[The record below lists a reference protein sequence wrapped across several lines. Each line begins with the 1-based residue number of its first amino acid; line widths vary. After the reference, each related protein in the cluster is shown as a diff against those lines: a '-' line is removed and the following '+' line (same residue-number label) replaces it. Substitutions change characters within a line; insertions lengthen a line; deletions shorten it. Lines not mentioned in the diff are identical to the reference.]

1 MTLLIVIIA
10 LALIFDYINGF
21 HDAANSIA
29 TVVSTKVLTP
39 FQAVLWA
46 ALFNTVA
53 FWIFKDHAVANSIS
67 KTVYKEFITLPV
79 IFSGILAAIF
89 WNLLTWWYGIPSS
102 SSHTLIGGFAGA
114 AIAHALSV
122 KGIHFSWAKIV
133 DADTIIKT
141 ILFIFLAPLIGIVTS
156 MFITVVTIMRNIWFR
171 IGIIVVTT
179 LLTAFLF
186 DYFENSKMN
195 ENAEKFYGIDKYKKE
210 VAALKSELTNLNG
223 YGETDTI
230 LSKKLKLTQE
240 KLTKATA
247 SFNSVHP
254 FIENFDNT
262 SANYI
267 AKVAKDS
274 GWLDQ
279 IAISK
284 LKDAARNANDFL
296 VLEAKAPE
304 NDSAKKEYDIA
315 KVVTEEYK
323 APVKLFLAG
332 NISVDST
339 VILLNQIYP
348 LQPKNI
354 DKVKAKLANFNIEK
368 AFADEIDKADNT
380 MIVNGIF
387 GTALIFILIYLYVEK
402 IKTPT
407 ALTVGNMF
415 KKLQLFSS
423 AAFSIGHG
431 GNDAQKVM
439 GIIGAALIA
448 SGTIQDFAS
457 LPGWVPVACYLA
469 IGLGTMS
476 GGWKIVKTMG
486 SKITKVTP
494 LEGVAAETAGAFTL
508 FFTGQMG
515 IPVSTTHT
523 ITGSIIG
530 VGATK
535 RLSAVRWG
543 VTTNLLW
550 AWVLTIPVSAVL
562 AAITYFIVKFF
573 LG

>member
-1 MTLLIVIIA
+1 MTLLIIIIA

-46 ALFNTVA
+46 ALFNSVA

-67 KTVYKEFITLPV
+67 KTVYKDFITLPV
-79 IFSGILAAIF
+79 IFSGLLAAIF

-114 AIAHALSV
+114 AIAHALMI
-122 KGIHFSWAKIV
+122 KGIDFSWAKVV
-133 DADTIIKT
+133 DSDTIVKT
-141 ILFIFLAPLIGIVTS
+141 ILFIFLAPIIGIIIS
-156 MFITVVTIMRNIWFR
+156 IFISIVTIMRNIWWR
-171 IGIIVVTT
+171 LAIIVIA
-179 LLTAFLF
+179 TAGTVLMF
-186 DYFENSKMN
+186 DKFEDTKIK
-195 ENAEKFYGIDKYKKE
+195 ENVQKFYSIDKYQKE
-210 VAALKSELTNLNG
+210 VANINEELTKKQEDSSLIAALNLN
-223 YGETDTI
+223 
-230 LSKKLKLTQE
+230 KE
-240 KLTKATA
+240 KLEKAT
-247 SFNSVHP
+247 STYNHLLP
-254 FIENFDNT
+254 FLSDFDNL
-262 SANYI
+262 SADKI
-267 AKVAKDS
+267 AAIANDS
-274 GWLDQ
+274 GWLKSV
-279 IAISK
+279 AVSK
-284 LKDAARNANDFL
+284 LKDAVRNANDFL

-304 NDSAKKEYDIA
+304 DKIAKAEYTIAKDKTEGYKEPLKLYLAGEINLDSALI
-315 KVVTEEYK
+315 
-323 APVKLFLAG
+323 
-332 NISVDST
+332 
-339 VILLNQIYP
+339 VINGIYP
-348 LQPKNI
+348 IADKNTDNI
-354 DKVKAKLANFNIEK
+354 KAKITKFNIEK
-368 AFADEIDKADNT
+368 AFAGEIDKADNSIIVYGIIGAALLF
-380 MIVNGIF
+380 MIV
-387 GTALIFILIYLYVEK
+387 YVYVEK

-407 ALTVGNMF
+407 AHSVAYMF

-448 SGTIQDFAS
+448 NGSMQEFS
-457 LPGWVPVACYLA
+457 QLPSWVPVACYLA

-550 AWVLTIPVSAVL
+550 AWILTIPVSGIL
-562 AAITYFIVKFF
+562 AAVTYLIVHYF
-573 LG
+573 LK

>member
-46 ALFNTVA
+46 ALFNSVA

-67 KTVYKEFITLPV
+67 KTVYKDFITLPV
-79 IFSGILAAIF
+79 IFSGLLAAIF

-114 AIAHALSV
+114 AITHGLMT
-122 KGIHFSWAKIV
+122 KGYDYSWAKIV

-141 ILFIFLAPLIGIVTS
+141 ILFIFLAPLIGIVIS
-156 MFITVVTIMRNIWFR
+156 IFITVVTIMRNVWWR
-171 IGIIVVTT
+171 LLIISLVTFAT
-179 LLTAFLF
+179 VLMFDQFEHSKLTENVEKFFGVDKYNKEIKILTA
-186 DYFENSKMN
+186 
-195 ENAEKFYGIDKYKKE
+195 
-210 VAALKSELTNLNG
+210 ELEEHKG
-223 YGETDTI
+223 DTI
-230 LSKKLKLTQE
+230 LLKKISTNKAKLEAAQ
-240 KLTKATA
+240 A
-247 SFNSVHP
+247 SV
-254 FIENFDNT
+254 
-262 SANYI
+262 
-267 AKVAKDS
+267 
-274 GWLDQ
+274 DQ
-279 IAISK
+279 IQPLLEDYDKLGYDKIASIVAQKGLLTVPAISK
-284 LKDAARNANDFL
+284 IKDAARNANDFL
-296 VLEAKAPE
+296 VYEAKSTESKEAKAI
-304 NDSAKKEYDIA
+304 YDIQ
-315 KVVTEEYK
+315 KVKTEEYK
-323 APVKLFLAG
+323 EPLKLYLAG
-332 NISVDST
+332 SISIDST
-339 VILLNQIYP
+339 MIALNAIYP
-348 LQPKNI
+348 IEPKNF
-354 DKVKAKLANFNIEK
+354 DKVKAKIVSFNIQK
-368 AFADEIDKADNT
+368 SFASELDKADNKV
-380 MIVNGIF
+380 IVNGIIGASILF
-387 GTALIFILIYLYVEK
+387 MLIYLYVEK
-402 IKTPT
+402 FKTPT
-407 ALTVGNMF
+407 AYTVANMF

-448 SGTIQDFAS
+448 NGSIQDFS
-457 LPGWVPVACYLA
+457 LLPNWVPVACYLA

-550 AWVLTIPVSAVL
+550 AWILTIPVSGVL
-562 AAITYFIVKFF
+562 AAIVYYIVRYFVK
-573 LG
+573 